1 MLTNR
6 RTQLGTHLL
15 VSANN
20 DEAALTEQ
28 GFTVLELKKA
38 ADSLKISL
46 DLYSNNSKN
55 VATDVLL
62 VYRDAC
68 IQRFEYCIELSW
80 KISMKSLGL
89 NTKAAKPAIRE
100 MARNDL
106 ISNPELWLAFIE
118 ARNNSSHAYDE
129 DIAQK
134 VFKQIELFFVEVTS
148 LLQKLEK
155 QS

>member
-1 MLTNR
+1 M
-6 RTQLGTHLL
+6 
-15 VSANN
+15 
-20 DEAALTEQ
+20 TEQ

-38 ADSLKISL
+38 VESLKISL
-46 DLYSNNSKN
+46 DLYSQSPKSLPPE
-55 VATDVLL
+55 VLL

-80 KISMKSLGL
+80 KISMKLLGL

-106 ISNPELWLAFIE
+106 ISNPELWLEFIE
-118 ARNNSSHAYDE
+118 ARNDSSHAYDE
-129 DIAQK
+129 DIARK
-134 VFKQIELFFVEVTS
+134 VFKQIELFFVEVTT
-148 LLQKLEK
+148 LLEKLEK